1 MKKKRINKTREE
13 VLKDLKSNSRFV
25 EKMKFT
31 KEEFYPALLK
41 ASKSIDDASSFLSSI
56 NNIMMEKFLGYM
68 KEKNFGELKLGEMLD
83 PKDEKYE
90 ELKAMLA
97 LFDNKSIF
105 EAKEYVEGM
114 RNEISLFLGEEAKE
128 RSLSSLKTKWLDE
141 LTG

>member
-1 MKKKRINKTREE
+1 
-13 VLKDLKSNSRFV
+13 
-25 EKMKFT
+25 
-31 KEEFYPALLK
+31 
-41 ASKSIDDASSFLSSI
+41 
-56 NNIMMEKFLGYM
+56 
-68 KEKNFGELKLGEMLD
+68 MLD

-105 EAKEYVEGM
+105 EAKEYIEGM